1 MGSPMRTL
9 GFRTHVLL
17 AIAGAI
23 GVLYSLSRPWYA
35 GAPLPKEE
43 ETSIG
48 DINGPLN
55 AFMDGVRRWVS
66 GGDGVTGWQA
76 LDHWSQMIAAVV
88 IVAVL
93 GTVAC
98 TAPKLQ
104 VLGRDLARY
113 GSFATF
119 ALVAWKLVDPPG
131 DNAAWELRVGALLA
145 GLFAL
150 VLFTCASG
158 VANAPMRKRIPARTY
173 QAPPPPP
180 AYEPGV

>member
-1 MGSPMRTL
+1 MRTL

-23 GVLYSLSRPWYA
+23 GVLYSLSRPWYG
-35 GAPLPKEE
+35 GAPLPMEE
-43 ETSIG
+43 QARIG

-55 AFMDGVRRWVS
+55 AFMDGAKRWFS
-66 GGDGVTGWQA
+66 GATGVTGWES
-76 LDHWSQMIAAVV
+76 LDHWGQMIAAMVL
-88 IVAVL
+88 VAVL
-93 GTVAC
+93 GSLAC
-98 TAPKLQ
+98 TTPKLQ

-113 GSFATF
+113 GSFAVF
-119 ALVAWKLVDPPG
+119 AIVAWKLVDPPG
-131 DNAAWELRVGALLA
+131 DNALWELRIGSLLA

-158 VANAPMRKRIPARTY
+158 VANAPLRRKVEQPKY

-180 AYEPGV
+180 AFESVG